1 MFESREIGWRRRVWR
16 AALVL
21 ITNVFLWFVIG
32 NLLSSLIAGSIP
44 TTSFTSSL
52 VLTYGIVITALQT
65 LGALTEGMALSVPF
79 NSASYIASAYFTYL
93 ALDGGKLSVAVQGL
107 RIQLVFPLLL
117 FMLMLPSLI
126 NVVRIP
132 LIYLLEGSEAG
143 REAKDIP

>member
-1 MFESREIGWRRRVWR
+1 MFESTEIGWRHRVFR

-21 ITNVFLWFVIG
+21 TTNVIIWFVVG
-32 NLLSSLIAGSIP
+32 GLLSGLITGSIP
-44 TTSFTSSL
+44 TTSFTSTL

-65 LGALTEGMALSVPF
+65 MGALTEGMALSVPF

-93 ALDGGKLSVAVQGL
+93 ALDGGKFSLAVRGL
-107 RIQLVFPLLL
+107 RIQLAFPLLL
-117 FMLMLPSLI
+117 FLLMLPSLV

-132 LIYLLEGSEAG
+132 LTYLLEGSEAG

>member
-16 AALVL
+16 AAIVL

-32 NLLSSLIAGSIP
+32 NLLSSLITGSIP
-44 TTSFTSSL
+44 TTSFTNSL

-93 ALDGGKLSVAVQGL
+93 ALDGGKLSVAVRGL
-107 RIQLVFPLLL
+107 RIELAFPLLL
-117 FMLMLPSLI
+117 FMLVLPSLV

-132 LIYLLEGSEAG
+132 LTYLLEGSEAG
-143 REAKDIP
+143 REAKDMP

>member
-1 MFESREIGWRRRVWR
+1 LFERRETGWRRRVLR

-21 ITNVFLWFVIG
+21 LTNVFIWFVIG

-132 LIYLLEGSEAG
+132 LIYLPEGSEAG

>member
-1 MFESREIGWRRRVWR
+1 MFERRETGWRRRVLR

-21 ITNVFLWFVIG
+21 LTNVFIWFVIG

>member
-1 MFESREIGWRRRVWR
+1 MFESREVGWRHRAWR
-16 AALVL
+16 ASLVL
-21 ITNVFLWFVIG
+21 ITNLLLWFGVGIF
-32 NLLSSLIAGSIP
+32 LSSFITGSIP
-44 TTSFTSSL
+44 TTSFTSTL

-79 NSASYIASAYFTYL
+79 NSASYIASAYFTYV
-93 ALDGGKLSVAVQGL
+93 ALDGGKLSIAVQGL

-117 FMLMLPSLI
+117 FLLMLPSLV

-132 LIYLLEGSEAG
+132 LTYLLEGSEAG

>member
-1 MFESREIGWRRRVWR
+1 LFESREIGWRRRVWR

-32 NLLSSLIAGSIP
+32 NLLSSLITGSIP
-44 TTSFTSSL
+44 TTSFTNSL

-93 ALDGGKLSVAVQGL
+93 ALDGGKLSVAVRGL
-107 RIQLVFPLLL
+107 RIELAFPLLL
-117 FMLMLPSLI
+117 FMLVLPSLV

-132 LIYLLEGSEAG
+132 LTYLLEGSEAG

>member
-1 MFESREIGWRRRVWR
+1 MFESREVGWRHSVWR

-21 ITNVFLWFVIG
+21 ITNVLIWFVVG
-32 NLLSSLIAGSIP
+32 NLLSSLITGSIP

-52 VLTYGIVITALQT
+52 VLTYGIIITALQT
-65 LGALTEGMALSVPF
+65 LGALTEGMALSVPI

-93 ALDGGKLSVAVQGL
+93 ALDGGKLSVAVRGL
-107 RIQLVFPLLL
+107 RIELVFPVLL
-117 FMLMLPSLI
+117 FLLMLPSLV

-132 LIYLLEGSEAG
+132 LTYLLEGSEAG

>member
-1 MFESREIGWRRRVWR
+1 MFESREIGWRRRVSR
-16 AALVL
+16 ASLVL
-21 ITNVFLWFVIG
+21 ITNVFIWFVIG
-32 NLLSSLIAGSIP
+32 NLLSSLITGSIP
-44 TTSFTSSL
+44 TTSFTNSL

-93 ALDGGKLSVAVQGL
+93 ALDGGKLSIAVRGL
-107 RIQLVFPLLL
+107 RIELVFPLLL
-117 FMLMLPSLI
+117 FLLMLPSLI

>member
-16 AALVL
+16 ASLVL
-21 ITNVFLWFVIG
+21 ITNVFIWFVIG
-32 NLLSSLIAGSIP
+32 NLLSSLITGSIP
-44 TTSFTSSL
+44 TTSFTNSL

-93 ALDGGKLSVAVQGL
+93 ALDGGKLSIAVRGL
-107 RIQLVFPLLL
+107 RIELVFPLLL
-117 FMLMLPSLI
+117 FLLMLPSLI

>member
-1 MFESREIGWRRRVWR
+1 MFESSEIGWRHRVFR

-21 ITNVFLWFVIG
+21 TTNVIIWFVLG
-32 NLLSSLIAGSIP
+32 NLLSGLITGSIP

-65 LGALTEGMALSVPF
+65 LGALTEGMAISIVF
-79 NSASYIASAYFTYL
+79 NSASYIASAYFTFV
-93 ALDGGKLSVAVQGL
+93 AMDGGKLSVAVRGL
-107 RIQLVFPLLL
+107 RIQLNFPLLL
-117 FMLMLPSLI
+117 FLVMLPSLV

-132 LIYLLEGSEAG
+132 LTYLLEGSEAG

>member
-1 MFESREIGWRRRVWR
+1 MFERRETGWRRRVSR

-21 ITNVFLWFVIG
+21 LTNVFIWFVIG

>member
-1 MFESREIGWRRRVWR
+1 LFESREIGWRRRIWR
-16 AALVL
+16 ASLVL
-21 ITNVFLWFVIG
+21 ITNVFIWFVIG
-32 NLLSSLIAGSIP
+32 NLLSSLITGSIP
-44 TTSFTSSL
+44 TTSFTNSL

-93 ALDGGKLSVAVQGL
+93 ALDGGKLSIAVRGL
-107 RIQLVFPLLL
+107 RIELVFPLLL
-117 FMLMLPSLI
+117 FLLMLPSLI

>member
-1 MFESREIGWRRRVWR
+1 LFESREIGWRRRVWR
-16 AALVL
+16 AAIVL

-32 NLLSSLIAGSIP
+32 NLLSSLITGSIP
-44 TTSFTSSL
+44 TTSFTNSL

-93 ALDGGKLSVAVQGL
+93 ALDGGKLSVAVRGL
-107 RIQLVFPLLL
+107 RIELAFPLLL
-117 FMLMLPSLI
+117 FMLVLPSLV

-132 LIYLLEGSEAG
+132 LTYLLEGSEAG
-143 REAKDIP
+143 REAKDMP

>member
-1 MFESREIGWRRRVWR
+1 LFESREIGWRRRVSR
-16 AALVL
+16 ASLVL
-21 ITNVFLWFVIG
+21 ITNVFIWFVIG
-32 NLLSSLIAGSIP
+32 NLLSSLITGSIP
-44 TTSFTSSL
+44 TTSFTNSL

-93 ALDGGKLSVAVQGL
+93 ALDGGKLSVAVRGL
-107 RIQLVFPLLL
+107 RIELVFPLLL
-117 FMLMLPSLI
+117 FLLMLPSLI

>member
-1 MFESREIGWRRRVWR
+1 MFESREVGWRHRVWR

-21 ITNVFLWFVIG
+21 VTNALLWFGVG
-32 NLLSSLIAGSIP
+32 NFLSSSITGSIP
-44 TTSFTSSL
+44 TTTFTSTL
-52 VLTYGIVITALQT
+52 VLTYGIIITSLQT

-93 ALDGGKLSVAVQGL
+93 ALDGGKLSIAVQGL

-117 FMLMLPSLI
+117 FLLMLPSLV

-132 LIYLLEGSEAG
+132 LTYLLEGSEAG
-143 REAKDIP
+143 REAKEIP

>member
-1 MFESREIGWRRRVWR
+1 MFESREIGWRRRVSR
-16 AALVL
+16 ASLVL
-21 ITNVFLWFVIG
+21 ITNVFIWFVIG
-32 NLLSSLIAGSIP
+32 NLLSSLITGSIP
-44 TTSFTSSL
+44 TTSFTNSL

-93 ALDGGKLSVAVQGL
+93 ALDGGKLSVAVRGL
-107 RIQLVFPLLL
+107 RIELVFPLLL
-117 FMLMLPSLI
+117 FLLMLPSLI

>member
-1 MFESREIGWRRRVWR
+1 MFESREVGWRHRVWR

-21 ITNVFLWFVIG
+21 ITNVLIWFVVG
-32 NLLSSLIAGSIP
+32 NLLSSLITGSIP

-52 VLTYGIVITALQT
+52 VLTYGIIITALQT
-65 LGALTEGMALSVPF
+65 LGALTEGMALSVPI

>member
-1 MFESREIGWRRRVWR
+1 LFESREIGWRRRVSR
-16 AALVL
+16 ASLVL
-21 ITNVFLWFVIG
+21 ITNVFIWFVIG
-32 NLLSSLIAGSIP
+32 NLLSSLITGSIP
-44 TTSFTSSL
+44 TTSFTNSL

-93 ALDGGKLSVAVQGL
+93 ALDGGKLSIAVRGL
-107 RIQLVFPLLL
+107 RIELVFPLLL
-117 FMLMLPSLI
+117 FLLMLPSLI

>member
-16 AALVL
+16 AAIVL

-32 NLLSSLIAGSIP
+32 NLLSSLITGSIP
-44 TTSFTSSL
+44 TTSFTNSL

-65 LGALTEGMALSVPF
+65 LGAITEGMALSVPF

-93 ALDGGKLSVAVQGL
+93 ALDGGKLSVAVRGF
-107 RIQLVFPLLL
+107 RIELAFPLLL
-117 FMLMLPSLI
+117 FMLMLPSLV

-132 LIYLLEGSEAG
+132 LTYLLEGSETG

>member
-1 MFESREIGWRRRVWR
+1 MFEGREIGWRRRVSR
-16 AALVL
+16 ASLVL
-21 ITNVFLWFVIG
+21 ITNVFIWFVIG
-32 NLLSSLIAGSIP
+32 NLLSSLITGSIP
-44 TTSFTSSL
+44 TTSFTNSL

-93 ALDGGKLSVAVQGL
+93 ALDGGKLSVAVRGL
-107 RIQLVFPLLL
+107 RIELVFPLLL
-117 FMLMLPSLI
+117 FLLMLPSLI

>member
-32 NLLSSLIAGSIP
+32 NLLSSLITGSIP
-44 TTSFTSSL
+44 TTSFTNSL

-93 ALDGGKLSVAVQGL
+93 ALDGGKLSVAVRGL
-107 RIQLVFPLLL
+107 RIELAFPLLL
-117 FMLMLPSLI
+117 FMLVLPSLV

-132 LIYLLEGSEAG
+132 LTYLLEGSEAG